1 MVYEEKQSQPCF
13 VQDLLIQGGNLISEW
28 FQDRFKIVSIVSTLD
43 QVNQKHPVLGIGI
56 LNVDDLKGKFK
67 AVAPVVFDVY
77 LNFTRRNATFVAG
90 QQLFLSVLYKQTID
104 TKSGKS
110 SMVAT
115 DTIFLVSVFVILS

>member
-1 MVYEEKQSQPCF
+1 MVYEKKQSQPCF
-13 VQDLLIQGGNLISEW
+13 VQDLLLIQGGNLISEW

-43 QVNQKHPVLGIGI
+43 QVNQKHPVFGIGI
-56 LNVDDLKGKFK
+56 LKVDDLKGKFK

-77 LNFTRRNATFVAG
+77 LNFTFLAG

-104 TKSGKS
+104 TKSGRS

-115 DTIFLVSVFVILS
+115 DTIIFVSVFVILS